1 MADLSLI
8 TEFSGITITS
18 DQYTG
23 TNNPNGTMA
32 VASVTTAQRDLLENV
47 TPYVVN
53 AVTVKVKN
61 GTMIYNITSG
71 LFQLFRNGQ
80 WENISTNI
88 TTATGVG
95 LTSSPFS
102 IPSGPRASVEVMAN
116 QKNGFIYNDTTNN
129 YVRGYINTQWMTLF
143 SVGTAGTAGVGL
155 TNGAPFVYPTGPR
168 VSVEVAANQINGFTY
183 FDSTNTVIRT
193 YKGAWQTIT
202 SV

>member
-1 MADLSLI
+1 MADISLI

-18 DQYTG
+18 DQNTG
-23 TNNPNGTMA
+23 TKNTNATFA

-53 AVTVKVKN
+53 GITVKVKN

-102 IPSGPRASVEVMAN
+102 IPSGPRANVEVAAN
-116 QKNGFIYNDTTNN
+116 QINGFIYNDTTNN
-129 YVRGYINTQWMTLF
+129 DVRGYINTQWMTLF
-143 SVGTAGTAGVGL
+143 SVGTGAAGIGL
-155 TNGAPFVYPTGPR
+155 TNGAPLIYPTGPR
-168 VSVEVAANQINGFTY
+168 AAVEVAANQINGFTY

-202 SV
+202 SA

>member
-1 MADLSLI
+1 MADLDNI
-8 TEFSGITITS
+8 TQFSGITITS
-18 DQYTG
+18 NQTTG
-23 TNNPNGTMA
+23 TTNKNATLAIVN
-32 VASVTTAQRDLLENV
+32 VTQAQRDLLQNV

-53 AVTVKVKN
+53 AVTVRVKN

-102 IPSGPRASVEVMAN
+102 IPSGPRANVEVAAN
-116 QKNGFIYNDTTNN
+116 QVNGFIYNDTTNN
-129 YVRGYINTQWMTLF
+129 DVRGYINTQWMTLF
-143 SVGTAGTAGVGL
+143 SVGTGAAGIGL
-155 TNGAPFVYPTGPR
+155 TNGAPLIYPTGPR
-168 VSVEVAANQINGFTY
+168 LNVEVAANQINGFTY

-202 SV
+202 SA

>member
-1 MADLSLI
+1 MADLDNI
-8 TEFSGITITS
+8 TQFSGITITS
-18 DQYTG
+18 NQTTG
-23 TNNPNGTMA
+23 TSNRNATLA
-32 VASVTTAQRDLLENV
+32 VVNVTQAQRDLLQNV

-102 IPSGPRASVEVMAN
+102 IPSGPRANVEVAAN
-116 QKNGFIYNDTTNN
+116 QVNGFIYNDTTNN
-129 YVRGYINTQWMTLF
+129 DVRGYINTQWMTLF
-143 SVGTAGTAGVGL
+143 SVGTGAAGIGL
-155 TNGAPFVYPTGPR
+155 TNGAPLIYPTGPR
-168 VSVEVAANQINGFTY
+168 LNVEVAANQINGFTY

-202 SV
+202 SA

>member
-1 MADLSLI
+1 
-8 TEFSGITITS
+8 
-18 DQYTG
+18 
-23 TNNPNGTMA
+23 MA
-32 VASVTTAQRDLLENV
+32 VVNVTQAQRDLLQNV

-53 AVTVKVKN
+53 GVTVKVKN

-102 IPSGPRASVEVMAN
+102 IPSGPRANVEVAAN
-116 QKNGFIYNDTTNN
+116 QVNGFIYNDTTNN
-129 YVRGYINTQWMTLF
+129 DVRGYINTQWMTLF
-143 SVGTAGTAGVGL
+143 SVGTGAAGVGL
-155 TNGAPFVYPTGPR
+155 TNGAPLIYPTGPR
-168 VSVEVAANQINGFTY
+168 LNVEVAANQINGFTY

-202 SV
+202 SAKKLKLDNTARVEEDPKMLI

>member
-1 MADLSLI
+1 MADLDNI
-8 TEFSGITITS
+8 TQFSGITITS
-18 DQYTG
+18 NQTTG
-23 TNNPNGTMA
+23 TTNKNATLAIVN
-32 VASVTTAQRDLLENV
+32 VTQAQRDLLQNV

-61 GTMIYNITSG
+61 GTMIYNITTG

-102 IPSGPRASVEVMAN
+102 IPSGPRANVEVAAN
-116 QKNGFIYNDTTNN
+116 QVNGFIYNDTTNN
-129 YVRGYINTQWMTLF
+129 DVRGYINTQWMTLF
-143 SVGTAGTAGVGL
+143 SVGTGAAGVGL
-155 TNGAPFVYPTGPR
+155 TNGAPLIYPTGPR
-168 VSVEVAANQINGFTY
+168 GAVEVAANQINGFTY

-202 SV
+202 SA

>member
-1 MADLSLI
+1 MADLDNI
-8 TEFSGITITS
+8 TQFSGITITS
-18 DQYTG
+18 NQTTG
-23 TNNPNGTMA
+23 TTNKNATLA
-32 VASVTTAQRDLLENV
+32 VVNVTQAQRDLLQNV

-53 AVTVKVKN
+53 GVTVKVKN
-61 GTMIYNITSG
+61 GTMIYNITSD

-102 IPSGPRASVEVMAN
+102 IPSGPRANVEVAAN
-116 QKNGFIYNDTTNN
+116 QINGFIYNDTTNN
-129 YVRGYINTQWMTLF
+129 DVRGYINTQWMTLF
-143 SVGTAGTAGVGL
+143 SVGTGAAGVGL
-155 TNGAPFVYPTGPR
+155 TNGAPLIYPTGPR
-168 VSVEVAANQINGFTY
+168 LNVEVAANQINGFTY

-202 SV
+202 SA

>member
-1 MADLSLI
+1 MADLDNI
-8 TEFSGITITS
+8 TQFSGITITS
-18 DQYTG
+18 NQTTG
-23 TNNPNGTMA
+23 TSNRNATLA
-32 VASVTTAQRDLLENV
+32 VVNVTQAQRDLLQNV

-102 IPSGPRASVEVMAN
+102 IPSGPRANVEVAAN
-116 QKNGFIYNDTTNN
+116 QINGFIYNDTTNN
-129 YVRGYINTQWMTLF
+129 DVRGYINTQWMTLF
-143 SVGTAGTAGVGL
+143 SVGTGAAGVGL
-155 TNGAPFVYPTGPR
+155 TNGAPLIYPTGPR
-168 VSVEVAANQINGFTY
+168 LNVEVAANQINGFTY

-202 SV
+202 SA

>member
-23 TNNPNGTMA
+23 TNNTNATFA

-102 IPSGPRASVEVMAN
+102 IPSGPRAN
-116 QKNGFIYNDTTNN
+116 
-129 YVRGYINTQWMTLF
+129 
-143 SVGTAGTAGVGL
+143 
-155 TNGAPFVYPTGPR
+155 
-168 VSVEVAANQINGFTY
+168 VEVAANQVNGFTY
-183 FDSTNTVIRT
+183 FDSTNNVIRT

-202 SV
+202 SA

>member
-8 TEFSGITITS
+8 TEFSGVTITS
-18 DQYTG
+18 DQNTG
-23 TNNPNGTMA
+23 TKNPNATFA
-32 VASVTTAQRDLLENV
+32 VASVTTTQRDLLENV

-102 IPSGPRASVEVMAN
+102 IPSGPRANVEVAAN
-116 QKNGFIYNDTTNN
+116 QLNGFIYNDTTNN
-129 YVRGYINTQWMTLF
+129 DVRGYINTQWMTLF
-143 SVGTAGTAGVGL
+143 SVGTGTAGVGL
-155 TNGAPFVYPTGPR
+155 TNGAPLIYPTGPR
-168 VSVEVAANQINGFTY
+168 AAVEVAANQINGFTY

>member
-1 MADLSLI
+1 MADLDNI
-8 TEFSGITITS
+8 TQFSGITITS
-18 DQYTG
+18 NQTTG
-23 TNNPNGTMA
+23 TTNKNATLA
-32 VASVTTAQRDLLENV
+32 VVNVTQAQRDLLQNV

-53 AVTVKVKN
+53 GVTVKVKN

-102 IPSGPRASVEVMAN
+102 IPSGPRANVEVAAN
-116 QKNGFIYNDTTNN
+116 QVNGFIYNDTTNN
-129 YVRGYINTQWMTLF
+129 DVRGYINTQWMTLF
-143 SVGTAGTAGVGL
+143 SVGTGAAGVGL
-155 TNGAPFVYPTGPR
+155 TNGAPLIYPTGPR
-168 VSVEVAANQINGFTY
+168 LNVEVAANQINGFTY

-202 SV
+202 SA

>member
-1 MADLSLI
+1 MADLDNI
-8 TEFSGITITS
+8 TQFSGITITS
-18 DQYTG
+18 NQTTG
-23 TNNPNGTMA
+23 TSNRNATLAIVN
-32 VASVTTAQRDLLENV
+32 VTQAQRDLLQNV

-53 AVTVKVKN
+53 GITVKVKN

-71 LFQLFRNGQ
+71 LFQLFRNSQ

-102 IPSGPRASVEVMAN
+102 IPSGPRANVEVAAN
-116 QKNGFIYNDTTNN
+116 QVNGFIYNDTTNN
-129 YVRGYINTQWMTLF
+129 DVRGYINTQWMTLF
-143 SVGTAGTAGVGL
+143 SVGTGAAGVGL
-155 TNGAPFVYPTGPR
+155 TNGAPLIYPTGPR
-168 VSVEVAANQINGFTY
+168 LNVEVAANQINGFTY

-202 SV
+202 SA

>member
-1 MADLSLI
+1 MADLDNI
-8 TEFSGITITS
+8 TQFSGITITS
-18 DQYTG
+18 NQTTG
-23 TNNPNGTMA
+23 TTNRNATLA
-32 VASVTTAQRDLLENV
+32 VVNVTQAQRDLLQNV

-61 GTMIYNITSG
+61 GTMIYNITTS

-102 IPSGPRASVEVMAN
+102 IPSGPRANVEVAAN
-116 QKNGFIYNDTTNN
+116 QVNGFIYNDTTNN
-129 YVRGYINTQWMTLF
+129 DVRGYINTQWMTLF
-143 SVGTAGTAGVGL
+143 SVGTGAAGIGL
-155 TNGAPFVYPTGPR
+155 TNGAPLIYPTGPR
-168 VSVEVAANQINGFTY
+168 LNVEVAANQINGFTY

-202 SV
+202 SA